1 VDRFVETEFEILKL
15 LWKNKQMSNREIHE
29 EMQQKTGWA
38 YSTTRTV
45 IERMVKK
52 GYLRKENF
60 HGINIFVSNISKVSG
75 FASQISAFAE
85 KVLEKGALEVLPL
98 FVESDVLTGE
108 ELDELEELLNNM
120 EHEK

>member
-1 VDRFVETEFEILKL
+1 MDRFVETEFEILKL

-29 EMQQKTGWA
+29 EMQKKTGWA

-45 IERMVKK
+45 IDRMVKK

-75 FASQISAFAE
+75 FASQISVFAE

-98 FVESDVLTGE
+98 FVESDVLTDE
-108 ELDELEELLNNM
+108 ELGELEELLNNM
-120 EHEK
+120 EDEK